1 MNIIMSL
8 WTKPCLD
15 NKKHGFNTIEQMI
28 ESLILSSNVVKRH
41 YNDIHFYTDKIGY
54 EWITPYL
61 SQLPFTKIEVCLDE
75 MNWLDDHFWSLVK
88 LYVYKLQKEP
98 FIHIDNDVFIWDKF
112 PEKLFE
118 SDFFFQEIEFFHQA
132 GRDFYLKGL
141 ELYKDALPKEIK
153 VSDGAFNCG
162 VFACVN
168 QKALS
173 LMERYYDYGIE
184 FVKKT
189 ENIVNLH
196 FEEVSK
202 RWLAS
207 VIIEQVLIYSLVI
220 FGDYKY
226 DYILYNGFDKKH
238 EMKYSHT
245 IAHHKRHP
253 VVVNMIRERV
263 LLKNW
268 Y

>member
-1 MNIIMSL
+1 MRRNFKDPLYSKWRKQVYKRDNFTCQYCNNKFPTTKLTYDHVIPKSL
-8 WTKPCLD
+8 WTLNTSPTCWTNIVTACIQCNFKKS
-15 NKKHGFNTIEQMI
+15 NK
-28 ESLILSSNVVKRH
+28 
-41 YNDIHFYTDKIGY
+41 
-54 EWITPYL
+54 TPT
-61 SQLPFTKIEVCLDE
+61 QADMP
-75 MNWLDDHFWSLVK
+75 
-88 LYVYKLQKEP
+88 LQKEP

-118 SDFFFQEIEFFHQA
+118 SDFFFQEIEFFHQG

-196 FEEVSK
+196 VEEVSK
-202 RWLAS
+202 RWLAP
-207 VIIEQVLIYSLVI
+207 VIIEQVFIYSLVI